1 MINMIK
7 INNLRAEVGMQQF
20 DLYRQMVFK
29 GFESFVVTQDSINKQ
44 KQESKMSRIGR
55 KIPNINKNEYFK
67 FNSKVDFSV
76 QRRALKRVGAS
87 EVGSLF
93 MGADYLEEMFIV
105 RILKSIGREMPFEEN
120 LSMKKGKAL
129 ENLIIDEFVKTYDK
143 NIHILHKNK
152 YSNGIDKY
160 NYFKKV
166 GKSDNLVG
174 ATIDAWFVNREGDAE
189 LLETKCS
196 DSFQIQCGASEYNRI
211 GNFLD
216 NKYFF
221 KYYVQVQMQ
230 LACTGLKKG
239 NLFFLFGGDTTN
251 CVIERDDAFIAK
263 IMFYMVAFNVEIN
276 NAFKYMR
283 SYNDIESASNEE
295 LVERIKLFLNKSEFY
310 NTLAQ
315 LDFRQE
321 FLKFVKLT
329 NLEVEND
336 LVLKDDIFTLNEMIK
351 HISKVEAEKAKEAED
366 MTKVVKLKVK
376 EKIQDMIS
384 SYSISDNI
392 YYNFEGI
399 LFSLNMRK
407 RAIKDRFKVF
417 SDSYTQVDGLSN
429 FSKAVSIASHFA
441 DKVASVS
448 SDSSNKATL
457 IAQAV

>member
-1 MINMIK
+1 MINVTK
-7 INNLRAEVGMQQF
+7 INKQRSEEGMQQF
-20 DLYRQMVFK
+20 SLYRQMVFK
-29 GFESFVVTQDSINKQ
+29 GFESFAYQSQENLEGKQ
-44 KQESKMSRIGR
+44 KQLSKINKVGR
-55 KIPNINKNEYFK
+55 KIPNINKNECFK
-67 FNSKVDFSV
+67 FNSKVDFSM
-76 QRRALKRVGAS
+76 QRRALHRVGAS

-120 LSMKKGKAL
+120 LSMRKGKAL

-166 GKSDNLVG
+166 GKSDCLVG
-174 ATIDAWFVNREGDAE
+174 ATIDAWFVNGEGDAE

-230 LACTGLKKG
+230 LLCTGLKKG

-276 NAFKYMR
+276 NALKYMR

-295 LVERIKLFLNKSEFY
+295 LVERIKSFLNKSEFY

-329 NLEVEND
+329 NLEVENE
-336 LVLKDDIFTLNEMIK
+336 LGLKNDIFILNKMVE

-366 MTKVVKLKVK
+366 ITKVVKLKVK
-376 EKIQDMIS
+376 EKIQDMMRT
-384 SYSISDNI
+384 YSISNNI

-417 SDSYTQVDGLSN
+417 SDSYTQVNGLSN
-429 FSKAVSIASHFA
+429 FSSNSNEWSTPILKAV
-441 DKVASVS
+441 
-448 SDSSNKATL
+448 
-457 IAQAV
+457 